1 MNARN
6 LIIDYAPALL
16 ETWDGQRVLKDSFI
30 SKIANENA
38 GAMGSFSVQLP
49 AHVVD
54 WVGKAALRRN
64 ETPERFLRELII
76 ASVEEEAMPLEV
88 RLQRLDQLVKK
99 MELIVKKTPMQE
111 EKDAKT
117 AVRSLEERAKKREH
131 LIELGMEAYDE
142 LRKIAA
148 SEQASK
154 ESESRLQ
161 AFAVMARI
169 GMFNAAVIS
178 DAENDELG
186 HLLAEIEETDARLK
200 EELEKLEKRREEEA
214 DEKER
219 YQHR

>member
-1 MNARN
+1 
-6 LIIDYAPALL
+6 
-16 ETWDGQRVLKDSFI
+16 VLKESFGN
-30 SKIANENA
+30 KVENENA
-38 GAMGSFSVQLP
+38 GDMSSFSVQLP
-49 AHVVD
+49 ANVAD

-76 ASVEEEAMPLEV
+76 TSVEEETMPLEV
-88 RLQRLDQLVKK
+88 RLQRLDQLVNK

-117 AVRSLEERAKKREH
+117 TVHSLEERTKKRNH
-131 LIELGMEAYDE
+131 LIELGFEAYDE

-169 GMFNAAVIS
+169 GTFNAAVIR

-186 HLLAEIEETDARLK
+186 SLLEEMEETDFRLK
-200 EELEKLEKRREEEA
+200 EKLKKLEK
-214 DEKER
+214 K
-219 YQHR
+219 

>member
-1 MNARN
+1 M
-6 LIIDYAPALL
+6 
-16 ETWDGQRVLKDSFI
+16 LKESFGN
-30 SKIANENA
+30 KVENENA
-38 GAMGSFSVQLP
+38 GDMSSFSVQLP
-49 AHVVD
+49 ANVAD

-76 ASVEEEAMPLEV
+76 TSVEEAAMPLEA
-88 RLQRLDQLVKK
+88 RLQRLDQLVNK

-117 AVRSLEERAKKREH
+117 TVHSLEERTKRRDH
-131 LIELGMEAYDE
+131 LIELGFEAYDE

-169 GMFNAAVIS
+169 GTFNAAVIR

-200 EELEKLEKRREEEA
+200 EELEQLEKKRREEEA